1 MLSIIIFLP
10 FIAQQVLARPQPS
23 PRNAGLN
30 TNGTDNQIQWSS
42 DCDYLGFEADVG
54 FSCANFTVPL
64 DYSNPQSS
72 ETLILTLTKV
82 NATNQPAKGSILFNP
97 GGPGS
102 GGASFNIDGGDQFQ
116 TILGGNFDLIGFD
129 PRGTGYTLRFDC
141 YNNSAIERLLLSPE
155 QNLGNSSDI
164 ALGADFAASQVVAA
178 QCLETNAEI
187 GGLLGTAFVARDMER
202 IVDALGEDGLLRYW
216 GFSYGT
222 ALGATF
228 SLMFPEKVDKV
239 ILDGNVNVEEYWSG
253 DNKQSMESLDG
264 VVQGFYDGCAS
275 APQNCELAQLANTS
289 EAIAGLVNSA
299 LESLRYSPVVVTLN
313 ESSTT
318 ITYTDVKNK
327 MFSSMYSPAKW
338 RSQAKLLTR
347 LIQGNYTGYVG
358 LLKKASGG
366 ADDRDTPD
374 AILGISCGDAAYR
387 AKSIMDMNEYK
398 DAVVATSQWGG
409 LDFGL
414 INTLSCAPWQM
425 KAKEVYA
432 GPWNAET
439 KSPLLIIGNSY
450 DPVTPLVSA
459 QYNNEVFGGSA
470 LLQQNGY
477 GHCTLA
483 QPSLCTAKL
492 VREYFNTGALPA
504 PGTVC
509 EPDVP
514 LFSNQTWKQA
524 FAPLGINGTVSS
536 TTKRSVDDSIL
547 LDAMVKLS
555 EKFHQYSRRS

>member
-1 MLSIIIFLP
+1 
-10 FIAQQVLARPQPS
+10 
-23 PRNAGLN
+23 
-30 TNGTDNQIQWSS
+30 
-42 DCDYLGFEADVG
+42 
-54 FSCANFTVPL
+54 
-64 DYSNPQSS
+64 
-72 ETLILTLTKV
+72 
-82 NATNQPAKGSILFNP
+82 
-97 GGPGS
+97 
-102 GGASFNIDGGDQFQ
+102 
-116 TILGGNFDLIGFD
+116 
-129 PRGTGYTLRFDC
+129 
-141 YNNSAIERLLLSPE
+141 
-155 QNLGNSSDI
+155 
-164 ALGADFAASQVVAA
+164 
-178 QCLETNAEI
+178 
-187 GGLLGTAFVARDMER
+187 
-202 IVDALGEDGLLRYW
+202 
-216 GFSYGT
+216 
-222 ALGATF
+222 
-228 SLMFPEKVDKV
+228 
-239 ILDGNVNVEEYWSG
+239 
-253 DNKQSMESLDG
+253 MESLDG

-477 GHCTLA
+477 GVCSAHVEEDFLLTTHSIVPWPSLHCA
-483 QPSLCTAKL
+483 QPNSSENISTQELCRHLERSVNLMSRSSPTRRGSKHLLPLASMAQYR
-492 VREYFNTGALPA
+492 VRRSDL
-504 PGTVC
+504 
-509 EPDVP
+509 
-514 LFSNQTWKQA
+514 LM
-524 FAPLGINGTVSS
+524 IVSS
-536 TTKRSVDDSIL
+536 WTL
-547 LDAMVKLS
+547 W
-555 EKFHQYSRRS
+555 